1 MLAGGMESVF
11 CKLKQL
17 KKGVCFFLAKG
28 EHDGWMPVN
37 VIPSKGPKVSCVE
50 CIRRHDARS
59 GCLQAAQRQ
68 VRRARTGAFGAL
80 LGGLLECEDERKDGD
95 VPKMKA
101 IADDGDDD
109 HDDE

>member
-1 MLAGGMESVF
+1 M
-11 CKLKQL
+11 
-17 KKGVCFFLAKG
+17 
-28 EHDGWMPVN
+28 
-37 VIPSKGPKVSCVE
+37 IPSLELKSDSLQRPKGFMCGVYPTP
-50 CIRRHDARS
+50 RRQKRVPPS
-59 GCLQAAQRQ
+59 GSAPSSQSSH
-68 VRRARTGAFGAL
+68 GSFWAL